1 MVCDAGTQPNMLLL
15 KFLFAL
21 LDDSKHTSI
30 IAWTDRDSGQFRLIK
45 RDAVSSLNLYC
56 KFSIAELACLFMTI
70 YGEIFKIKNKNK
82 TLIDYYI

>member
-1 MVCDAGTQPNMLLL
+1 MAIVCDAGTKLLL
-15 KFLFAL
+15 KFLFEL
-21 LDDSKHTSI
+21 LDNSKHHTSI

-45 RDAVSSLNLYC
+45 RDAVSSLKLYC